1 MDFDFEKE
9 AIKQVYCVEEVSGEI
24 VKRFREV
31 LGDLTDREERVV
43 RLYWGLDDGIKR
55 SLEDLAKEFNVSK
68 DTISNVIATAI
79 KKLRHP
85 TRSKR
90 VLGA

>member
-9 AIKQVYCVEEVSGEI
+9 AIKQVYCVEEVSDES

-31 LGDLTDREERVV
+31 LNDLTDREERVV

-68 DTISNVIATAI
+68 DTINNVVATAI